1 MSFGLTPRRQ
11 AILWGSIGTAMLLFT
26 LWKPWF
32 VVHPFGFAF
41 PLGVLFLVYGGLQL
55 VIHLMTRTRV
65 LLTDEE
71 VERWGKQLELATP
84 IILDELQK
92 GRSMKVVAQRAEQE
106 LGVPPD
112 ITNRYTIA
120 LLRSVKQEH
129 RELLIPR
136 EEKSADKP

>member
-11 AILWGSIGTAMLLFT
+11 AILWGAIGGAMLLFT

-32 VVHPFGFAF
+32 VLDLGGVPF
-41 PLGVLFLVYGGLQL
+41 PLGLLFLIYGGLQL
-55 VIHLMTRTRV
+55 TIHLMSRGRV

-71 VERWGKQLELATP
+71 VERWGPKLELATP
-84 IILDELQK
+84 LIIEELEK
-92 GRSMKVVAQRAEQE
+92 GRSMKLVAQRALEE
-106 LGVPPD
+106 HGLPTE

-136 EEKSADKP
+136 EEKGGEK